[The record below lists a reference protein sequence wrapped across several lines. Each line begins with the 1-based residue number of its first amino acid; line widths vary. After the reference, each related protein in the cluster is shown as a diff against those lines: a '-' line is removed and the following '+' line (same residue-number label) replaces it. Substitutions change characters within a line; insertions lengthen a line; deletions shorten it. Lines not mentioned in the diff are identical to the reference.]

1 MRTKTLPDGIK
12 SRTQCGNTTVINYQP
27 GNGTL
32 YLIHLTDLRAIEDG
46 GYTVALMTTGHG
58 TCMTVADTGGY
69 LSPGY
74 VAEKLKVGKADAVV
88 LAEIIAHLTGRTADD
103 ASVAVNRVGQ

>member
-1 MRTKTLPDGIK
+1 MRTKTLPDAIK

-27 GNGTL
+27 GNGSL
-32 YLIHLTDLRAIEDG
+32 YIIHLTDLRAMEG
-46 GYTVALMTTGHG
+46 GVYTVALMTTGHG

-74 VAEKLKVGKADAVV
+74 VAEKLKVGRGDAGV
-88 LAEIIAHLTGRTADD
+88 LAEVIAHLTGRKADD
-103 ASVAVNRVGQ
+103 ASVPNRVGQ

>member
-1 MRTKTLPDGIK
+1 MRTKTIAASVK
-12 SRTQCGNTTVINYQP
+12 SRTVCGNTTVLNYQP

-32 YLIHLTDLRAIEDG
+32 YLIHLTDLRAMEDG
-46 GYTVALMTTGHG
+46 CYTVALMTTGHG

-74 VAEKLKVGKADAVV
+74 VAEKLKIGKADAVV
-88 LAEIIAHLTGRTADD
+88 IAELIAHLTGRTAAD
-103 ASVAVNRVGQ
+103 ASLESSYQ

>member
-1 MRTKTLPDGIK
+1 MRTKTLPDSVK

-32 YLIHLTDLRAIEDG
+32 YLIHLTDLRAMEDG

-74 VAEKLKVGKADAVV
+74 VREKLKVGKADAVV
-88 LAEIIAHLTGRTADD
+88 LSEIIAHLTGRTADD
-103 ASVAVNRVGQ
+103 ASLESSYQ